1 MSKKLSI
8 FLGLFSF
15 GILKANIAGAVCP
28 ICVVAVGAG
37 LGLSE
42 WLGVDDAI
50 SSIWIGALLAATS
63 LWTLIWMQKRNWKF
77 KIDKA
82 VIFLSYYLLTLVPLY
97 TAGIIGHPLNKIFG
111 IDRIIFGTVIG
122 TLVIILSNWWYQY
135 LKQKNNG
142 RAHFPYEKVV
152 MPVVVLLLISLI
164 LWTII

>member
-1 MSKKLSI
+1 MNKKLSI
-8 FLGLFSF
+8 FLGLISF
-15 GILKANIAGAVCP
+15 GLLKAGTVGAVCP

-63 LWTLIWMQKRNWKF
+63 LWTLIWMQKKNWKF
-77 KIDKA
+77 KLDK
-82 VIFLSYYLLTLVPLY
+82 VIVFLSYYLLTLLPLY
-97 TAGIIGHPLNKIFG
+97 TAGIIGHPLNTIFG
-111 IDRIIFGTVIG
+111 IDKIIFGTVIG